1 MDNTY
6 DPFEGD
12 AELAATFQV
21 AAMVGRDL
29 LDRYLSVNGLT
40 DRDVGMHLAR
50 LATDVTAL
58 PTATELRALG
68 SMLVETIDRVAEAS
82 PDIAASIDAAA
93 AIHENVQ
100 ELRGFVGDLAGLIGV
115 TALSIGFLLLIAKS
129 ELSYR
134 DESGRLVA
142 IVHKGIPANFQTLTD
157 GMAKIVN
164 LGAGGNPQ
172 TDPDE
177 KAPDSKP

>member
-58 PTATELRALG
+58 P
-68 SMLVETIDRVAEAS
+68 
-82 PDIAASIDAAA
+82 
-93 AIHENVQ
+93 H
-100 ELRGFVGDLAGLIGV
+100 
-115 TALSIGFLLLIAKS
+115 
-129 ELSYR
+129 R
-134 DESGRLVA
+134 D
-142 IVHKGIPANFQTLTD
+142 
-157 GMAKIVN
+157 
-164 LGAGGNPQ
+164 
-172 TDPDE
+172 
-177 KAPDSKP
+177 